1 MSHSSDFLGGDI
13 ELDVVC
19 EAVELK
25 SMTANYVTKG
35 EHVWD
40 EEASVN

>member
-1 MSHSSDFLGGDI
+1 MSHSSDFLGGDV

-19 EAVELK
+19 ELK